1 MSRVANG
8 RQTSRVER
16 VRRRERYGAHRSAR
30 VVTWQSARWV
40 LRHRA
45 WTPWYLVRYWRFLLL
60 RLRHAR
66 HGNLVTAGMVFL
78 GKGVKVEVRPGHA
91 RLVLGRWVHLGD
103 GNRLMVHEGTLR
115 IGDKTVLGHD
125 NTITC
130 YLDVDIGPRT
140 LVADWVYICDFDHRT
155 DDITVAIKDQGI
167 VKAPVRVAGDCWM
180 GTKVSVLRGA
190 DIGTGTVLAAHSVV
204 RGLVPDYAVVG
215 GAPARVLK
223 DRRAV
228 YEADAARRAALADIA
243 AKTDRAARQSRA
255 SA

>member
-1 MSRVANG
+1 
-8 RQTSRVER
+8 

-30 VVTWQSARWV
+30 FVTWQSVRWIV
-40 LRHRA
+40 RHRA
-45 WTPWYLVRYWRFLLL
+45 WTPWYLVRYWRFFVL

-66 HGNLVTAGMVFL
+66 HGNLVTEGMVFL
-78 GKGVKVEVRPGHA
+78 GRGVKVEVRPGHA

-115 IGDKTVLGHD
+115 VGDKTVLGHD

-130 YLDVDIGPRT
+130 YLDVDIGPKT
-140 LVADWVYICDFDHRT
+140 LIADWVYICDFDHRT
-155 DDITVAIKDQGI
+155 EDITMAIKDQGI

-180 GTKVSVLRGA
+180 GTKVTVLRGS

-204 RGLVPDYAVVG
+204 RGHVPDFAVVG
-215 GAPARVLK
+215 GVPARVLK
-223 DRRAV
+223 DRAAV
-228 YEADAARRAALADIA
+228 YDADAARRAALADIA
-243 AKTDRAARQSRA
+243 AKTERASRQARA